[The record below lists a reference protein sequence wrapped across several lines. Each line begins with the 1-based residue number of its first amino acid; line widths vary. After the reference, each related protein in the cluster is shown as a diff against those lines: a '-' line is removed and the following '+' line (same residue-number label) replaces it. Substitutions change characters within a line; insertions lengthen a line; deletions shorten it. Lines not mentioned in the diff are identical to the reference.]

1 MSNLLEG
8 KIGSAVGIVFLISV
22 LAVVW
27 YVTAPIRKAN
37 EKASEAAQAQYE
49 AAKNFC
55 FKHSRNA
62 DSYED
67 CIQAYVDEHAVDPE
81 YHVEP

>member
-1 MSNLLEG
+1 MSKLLEG
-8 KIGSAVGIVFLISV
+8 KIGSAIGIVFLIGV

-27 YVTAPIRKAN
+27 YATAPIREASK
-37 EKASEAAQAQYE
+37 KVSEAAQAQYE

-55 FKHSRNA
+55 FKHPRNA
-62 DSYED
+62 DAYED
-67 CIQAYVDEHAVDPE
+67 CIQAYVDEHTVDPE